1 MAVQLVVTK
10 LSVDP
15 AENFDSLGNLDCAL
29 GQLTTEEIVLDIFNP
44 NFLNPNFFNPNFFN
58 PNFFNPNFFN
68 PNFLNTVLDPGTA
81 NASFALSPGEVARI
95 SLRVLHN
102 LDPSLIAGAITGDV
116 ASHAGN
122 TLAPFAVTSG
132 AATAEDTPVII
143 DFLVNVTDP
152 DGDPVE
158 FVGAS
163 ALNGSAALN
172 VFGQLVYTPN
182 LHFNGTDTLVYTVS
196 DDNGDGTSDGTADGL
211 VVIDVTPVNDDPT
224 AVDDPGVVV
233 EAGSVG
239 NLIAVLN
246 NDSDAPDSGET
257 LTVIATSAG
266 SAGGVALPAAGG
278 VTYTPVSSY
287 AGPETFTYTID
298 DNNGGSAVA
307 TVTVDV
313 VDTAPPEIGT
323 NPNLL
328 LKATGSDGATAI
340 YDLPIASDAV
350 GIASVTCVA
359 PSGSVFPLGASDV
372 ICTATDL
379 SGLSS
384 ESTFTVTVED
394 TIVPAVVAPLSIT
407 VEAEGVLTSA
417 TTAAIAAFLTSATA
431 ADVVDGD
438 LTGAVNHNAPADF
451 GLGATLI
458 TFSATD
464 AAGNTGATGATVTV
478 EDTTLPAVV
487 APLSIAVEAEGVLTS
502 ATTAAIAAFLT
513 SATAADVVDGDLTGA
528 VNHNAPADFGLGAT
542 LVTFS
547 ATDAAGNTGAA
558 DATVTVED
566 TTLPAV
572 VAPLSITVEAEGV
585 LTSATT
591 AAIAAFLT
599 SATAADVVD
608 GDLTGAVN
616 HNAPADFGLGATL
629 VTFSATDAAGNT
641 GAADATV
648 TVEDTTLPAVVAPL
662 SITVEAEGVLTS
674 ATTAAIAA
682 FLTSATAV
690 DVVDGDLTGAV
701 NHNAPADFGL
711 GATLVTF
718 SATDAAG
725 NTGAADATVTVV
737 DTTPPD
743 VDALPNVAVDADS
756 PDGTVVNFVL
766 PAANDIVD
774 PAVVAACVPAS
785 GSLFS
790 LGETTVTCS
799 ATDASGNT
807 GESNFTV
814 TIIDPTPPV
823 VIVSVSPENL
833 WPPNGDMVPITVTG
847 SAVDS
852 DSGVDQVT
860 YEVIDEY
867 GLLDQPSTLVL
878 LDGNGNFVPFTV
890 FLEASRR
897 GNDQDGRTYIIRV
910 TAESGGG
917 SAFSFDQNVNVHD
930 QGPDQ

>member
-1 MAVQLVVTK
+1 M
-10 LSVDP
+10 
-15 AENFDSLGNLDCAL
+15 
-29 GQLTTEEIVLDIFNP
+29 
-44 NFLNPNFFNPNFFN
+44 
-58 PNFFNPNFFN
+58 
-68 PNFLNTVLDPGTA
+68 
-81 NASFALSPGEVARI
+81 
-95 SLRVLHN
+95 LHN

-328 LKATGSDGATAI
+328 LEATGSDGATAI

-451 GLGATLI
+451 GLGATLV

-464 AAGNTGATGATVTV
+464 AAGNTGAAGATVTV

-682 FLTSATAV
+682 FLTSATAADV
-690 DVVDGDLTGAV
+690 VDGDLTGAVNHNAPADFGLGATLVTFSATDAAGNTGAADATVTVEDTTLPAVVAPLSITVEAEGVLTSATTAAIAAFLTSATAADVVDGDLTGAV

>member
-1 MAVQLVVTK
+1 MYATGSGIEPIAVNVVEIDPENGEVIAGGLQGSVVLNADATNPVPADPDLNSFFETHDPIVVSGALSSFANPNFFNPNFFNPNFFNPNFFNPNFFNPNFFNTTLTELEWEVQNSGNAASTYSFSALNASIPEDAVAVQLVVTK

-102 LDPSLIAGAITGDV
+102 LDPSLIAGADV

-328 LKATGSDGATAI
+328 LEATGSDGATAI

-513 SATAADVVDGDLTGA
+513 SATAA
-528 VNHNAPADFGLGAT
+528 
-542 LVTFS
+542 
-547 ATDAAGNTGAA
+547 
-558 DATVTVED
+558 
-566 TTLPAV
+566 
-572 VAPLSITVEAEGV
+572 
-585 LTSATT
+585 
-591 AAIAAFLT
+591 
-599 SATAADVVD
+599 
-608 GDLTGAVN
+608 
-616 HNAPADFGLGATL
+616 
-629 VTFSATDAAGNT
+629 
-641 GAADATV
+641 
-648 TVEDTTLPAVVAPL
+648 
-662 SITVEAEGVLTS
+662 
-674 ATTAAIAA
+674 
-682 FLTSATAV
+682 